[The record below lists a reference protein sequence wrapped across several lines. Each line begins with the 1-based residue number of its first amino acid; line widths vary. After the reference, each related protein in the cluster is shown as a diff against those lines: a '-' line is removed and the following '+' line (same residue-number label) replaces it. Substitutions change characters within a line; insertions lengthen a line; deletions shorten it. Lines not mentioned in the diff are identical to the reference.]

1 LGCNAGNAPGPTES
15 FDVASFGRQLR
26 EFVRRT
32 REAAGVPG
40 IGVGVSIAG
49 RRIFAHDGVASAAS
63 AAPLTPQ
70 TRFHLGC
77 VTKFLTAAV
86 ALEQARLG
94 SLDLSAPIAEYLPD
108 LEQTPAGRRVRLEH
122 LLSHTSGYQGLNVLD
137 PRTHNLNWDS
147 FVAYLR
153 RAPQFFAPGSVFSY
167 EHSETVLLAR
177 IVQRVTSLPCSESIA
192 RDVLAPLGFGIRAR
206 RTEAFAADHAF
217 DSNTRRFRAHPSPAV
232 PAFWRAAFSDRTL
245 SLREL
250 LTLGEAAAGT
260 LRCDASADEPLS
272 AATHRRLR
280 TPVVHLPPAFG
291 GPLSELL
298 PVAFGLGAA
307 VLRGGFYGH
316 TGITA
321 GQSLGLRYEPAARLA
336 VVAGLNARLPQ
347 LRDLLLSAVCRS
359 LTGRPSAPDEPTA
372 LSFEPAALAGR
383 YRGPGDAAVD
393 VAARGR
399 QLVCEIGAPARG
411 RRLRATLTI
420 RDDGTAV
427 LDCPAPQVSLGFF
440 VRGGAAGL
448 MLGLSAYKRV

>member
-1 LGCNAGNAPGPTES
+1 MGCNGENAPVPTES
-15 FDVASFGRQLR
+15 LDVESFGRQLR
-26 EFVRRT
+26 EFLRRT

-40 IGVGVSIAG
+40 IGVGVSVAG

-77 VTKFLTAAV
+77 ITKFLTAAV
-86 ALEQARLG
+86 ALEQVRLG

-108 LEQTPAGRRVRLEH
+108 LDDTEAGRRVQLAH
-122 LLSHTSGYQGLNVLD
+122 LLSHTSGYRGLNVLD
-137 PRTHNLNWDS
+137 PRTRGLNWDS

-167 EHSETVLLAR
+167 EHSETVLLAH
-177 IVQRVTSLPCSESIA
+177 ILQRVTSLSCSTLIA
-192 RDVLAPLGFGIRAR
+192 RDILAPLGLGMRAR
-206 RTEAFAADHAF
+206 RTGACAADHAF
-217 DSNTRRFRAHPSPAV
+217 DSHSRRFRPQPAPPI
-232 PAFWRAAFSDRTL
+232 PAFWRAAFSDRAL

-250 LTLGEAAAGT
+250 LTLSEAAAGT
-260 LRCDASADEPLS
+260 ARGDAPSEGPLS

-280 TPVVHLPPAFG
+280 TPVVQLPPAFG

-307 VLRGGFYGH
+307 VLRGRFYGH

-321 GQSLGLRYEPAARLA
+321 SQSLGLRYEPAAGLA
-336 VVAGLNARLPQ
+336 VVAALNARLPQ

-359 LTGRPSAPDEPTA
+359 LTGRPSTPDAPAE
-372 LSFEPAALAGR
+372 LHFEPAALAGL
-383 YRGPGDAAVD
+383 YRGPGEAAVD
-393 VAARGR
+393 VTARGR
-399 QLVCEIGAPARG
+399 QLRCEIGAGARG
-411 RRLRATLTI
+411 PRLRAVLTI
-420 RDDGTAV
+420 REDGTAA

-440 VRGGAAGL
+440 AHDGAAGL